1 MVRVVSLSSADL
13 ITRGLSAA
21 NRIGGIRSL
30 VGFGKRVCPLVH
42 PVLYPR
48 DPVATPYLNMFRR
61 EQAIAQFD
69 WPFTPTHSSSGHVSM
84 YIGAALHGVLPPLQ
98 PGHG

>member
-13 ITRGLSAA
+13 ITRGLSAMQ
-21 NRIGGIRSL
+21 RVHGIRSL
-30 VGFGKRVCPLVH
+30 IGFGKRVCPLVL

-48 DPVATPYLNMFRR
+48 EASMTPYLNMFRR

-69 WPFTPTHSSSGHVSM
+69 WSFAPTHSSSGHVSM
-84 YIGAALHGVLPPLQ
+84 YIGWALHEVLPPLQ

>member
-13 ITRGLSAA
+13 ITRGLTAA
-21 NRIGGIRSL
+21 NRYHGIRSL

-48 DPVATPYLNMFRR
+48 GAVATLYLNIFRR

-84 YIGAALHGVLPPLQ
+84 YIGWALHEVLPPLQ

>member
-13 ITRGLSAA
+13 ITRGLSAMHHVH
-21 NRIGGIRSL
+21 GIRSL
-30 VGFGKRVCPLVH
+30 IGFGKRVCPLVL

-48 DPVATPYLNMFRR
+48 EANATPYLNMFRR

-69 WPFTPTHSSSGHVSM
+69 WPFTPTRSSSEHVSM
-84 YIGAALHGVLPPLQ
+84 YIGAVLHGMLLPLQ

>member
-1 MVRVVSLSSADL
+1 MVRVVPLSSADL
-13 ITRGLSAA
+13 ITRGLPAKNQMA
-21 NRIGGIRSL
+21 GIRSL
-30 VGFGKRVCPLVH
+30 VGFGKLVRPLVH

-48 DPVATPYLNMFRR
+48 HSILTQYLNIFRR

-69 WPFTPTHSSSGHVSM
+69 WPFTPIHSSSKTFSTV
-84 YIGAALHGVLPPLQ
+84 IGSVLHEMLLSLQ

>member
-13 ITRGLSAA
+13 ITRGLSAMHHL
-21 NRIGGIRSL
+21 NGIRSL

-48 DPVATPYLNMFRR
+48 KTSTTPYLNMFRR

-84 YIGAALHGVLPPLQ
+84 YIGSALHGVLPPLQ
-98 PGHG
+98 PDHG

>member
-13 ITRGLSAA
+13 ITRGLSAMHRA
-21 NRIGGIRSL
+21 HGIRGL

-42 PVLYPR
+42 PVPYPR
-48 DPVATPYLNMFRR
+48 EAGMTPYLNMFRR

-69 WPFTPTHSSSGHVSM
+69 WSFAPTHSSSGHVSM
-84 YIGAALHGVLPPLQ
+84 YIGSALHGMLLPLQ

>member
-13 ITRGLSAA
+13 ITRGLSAMHPVH
-21 NRIGGIRSL
+21 GIRSL
-30 VGFGKRVCPLVH
+30 IGFGKRVCPLVL

-48 DPVATPYLNMFRR
+48 ESNMTPYLNMFRR

-84 YIGAALHGVLPPLQ
+84 YIGSALHGMLLPLQ
-98 PGHG
+98 LGHG

>member
-13 ITRGLSAA
+13 ITRGLSAMHHL
-21 NRIGGIRSL
+21 NGIRSL
-30 VGFGKRVCPLVH
+30 VGFGKQVRPLVH

-48 DPVATPYLNMFRR
+48 ETNMTLYLNIFRR

-69 WPFTPTHSSSGHVSM
+69 WPFTPTHSSSGRVSM
-84 YIGAALHGVLPPLQ
+84 HICSVLHEILLSLQ

>member
-1 MVRVVSLSSADL
+1 MVRVVPLSSADL
-13 ITRGLSAA
+13 ITRGLPAKNQMA
-21 NRIGGIRSL
+21 GIRSL
-30 VGFGKRVCPLVH
+30 VGFGKLVRPRVH

-48 DPVATPYLNMFRR
+48 HSILTQYLNIFRR

-69 WPFTPTHSSSGHVSM
+69 WPFTPIHSSSGRVSM
-84 YIGAALHGVLPPLQ
+84 HIGSALHGVLPPLQ

>member
-13 ITRGLSAA
+13 ITRGLPA
-21 NRIGGIRSL
+21 REHMTGIRSL
-30 VGFGKRVCPLVH
+30 IGFGKLVRPLVH
-42 PVLYPR
+42 SVLYPLYSI
-48 DPVATPYLNMFRR
+48 TTQYLNIFRR

-69 WPFTPTHSSSGHVSM
+69 WPFTPIHNSSGHVSM
-84 YIGAALHGVLPPLQ
+84 YIGSALHGVLPPLQ

>member
-1 MVRVVSLSSADL
+1 MVRVVPLSSTDL
-13 ITRGLSAA
+13 ITRRLSAEKHTT
-21 NRIGGIRSL
+21 GIRSL

-48 DPVATPYLNMFRR
+48 QAISTPYLNMFRR

-69 WPFTPTHSSSGHVSM
+69 WPFTPTHNSSGRVSM
-84 YIGAALHGVLPPLQ
+84 HIGSVLHEMLLSLQ
-98 PGHG
+98 PDHG

>member
-13 ITRGLSAA
+13 ITRGLTAEHHTT
-21 NRIGGIRSL
+21 GIRSL
-30 VGFGKRVCPLVH
+30 IGFGKRVCPLVH
-42 PVLYPR
+42 SVLYPR
-48 DPVATPYLNMFRR
+48 LANSTPYLNMFRR

-69 WPFTPTHSSSGHVSM
+69 WPFTPIHSSSEHVSM
-84 YIGAALHGVLPPLQ
+84 YIGAVLHGMLLPLQ

>member
-13 ITRGLSAA
+13 ITRGLSAMHPVH
-21 NRIGGIRSL
+21 GIRSL
-30 VGFGKRVCPLVH
+30 IGFGKRVCPLVL

-48 DPVATPYLNMFRR
+48 ESNMTPYLNMFRR
-61 EQAIAQFD
+61 EQAIAEFD
-69 WPFTPTHSSSGHVSM
+69 WPFTPSRSSSERFSTH
-84 YIGAALHGVLPPLQ
+84 IGSALHGVLPPLQ

>member
-1 MVRVVSLSSADL
+1 MIRVVSLLSADL

-21 NRIGGIRSL
+21 QLFHGIRSL
-30 VGFGKRVCPLVH
+30 IGFGKRVCPLVL

-48 DPVATPYLNMFRR
+48 EDNATPYLNMFRR

-69 WPFTPTHSSSGHVSM
+69 WSFAPTHSSSGHVSM
-84 YIGAALHGVLPPLQ
+84 YIG
-98 PGHG
+98 

>member
-21 NRIGGIRSL
+21 NRSGGIRSL

-48 DPVATPYLNMFRR
+48 RPVATPYLNMFRR

-69 WPFTPTHSSSGHVSM
+69 WPFTPTHGSSGHVSM